1 MKARFIQQVET
12 QKSEN
17 ISYDISL
24 LDLIDFGNTAGVV
37 TPAVCQGT
45 TSFPGFLRE
54 GKRGFLGRKS
64 FSHKDR
70 NH

>member
-24 LDLIDFGNTAGVV
+24 LVLIDFANTAGV
-37 TPAVCQGT
+37 TVCQGT